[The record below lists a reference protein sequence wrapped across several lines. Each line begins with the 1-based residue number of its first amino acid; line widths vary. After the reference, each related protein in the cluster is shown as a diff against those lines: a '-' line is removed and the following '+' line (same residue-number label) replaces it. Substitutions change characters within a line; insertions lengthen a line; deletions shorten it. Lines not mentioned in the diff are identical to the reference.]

1 MGAKEKNMFLFSEL
15 KFTKAAEQEQL
26 RAINR
31 LLSAEVERLERE
43 RIEMKK
49 VFRKQAM
56 HRGVR

>member
-1 MGAKEKNMFLFSEL
+1 MFLFSEL